1 MRAVSLLISGRVQK
15 VGYRWWTVGTARR
28 LRLTG
33 WVRNLRDGRVEVLA
47 FGPPARIVDL
57 INACHHGPDAA
68 MVEAVAVE
76 EVAVPTE
83 LVGFEQRPTV

>member
-1 MRAVSLLISGRVQK
+1 MRAVSLLISGRVQG
-15 VGYRWWTVGTARR
+15 VGYRWWTVSTARR

-47 FGPPARIVDL
+47 FGPEDKVANL

-68 MVEAVAVE
+68 LVETVAVE
-76 EVAVPTE
+76 DVPVASE
-83 LVGFEQRPTV
+83 LVGFEQRPTA